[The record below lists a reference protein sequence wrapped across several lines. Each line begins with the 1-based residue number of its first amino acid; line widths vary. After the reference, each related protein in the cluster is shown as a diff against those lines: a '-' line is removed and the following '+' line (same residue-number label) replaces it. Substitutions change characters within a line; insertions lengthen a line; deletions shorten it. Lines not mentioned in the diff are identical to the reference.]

1 MRLRMMVATV
11 LLSAALATGGAA
23 AFAETPTPT
32 PTASSTSTPTPTP
45 SATTAPLPTDGSPVA
60 PATPSEDAQELE
72 LDKERVTAGEW
83 VIARSEGNTPGE
95 KVQFVL
101 YRGPIVVASFVA
113 DAKGTAVA
121 EFRMPEEIRP
131 GDHVL
136 EATGWDSDH
145 VTNAT
150 FVVVAPA
157 GAGGAGMGWMWIVL
171 GVLAVS
177 LIALAISYREP
188 IGRWFSGRG
197 ASEET
202 PS

>member
-1 MRLRMMVATV
+1 MAAAV
-11 LLSAALATGGAA
+11 LLASALSMGGTAAL
-23 AFAETPTPT
+23 AETPTPT
-32 PTASSTSTPTPTP
+32 PTPSATSSTTPTPTP
-45 SATTAPLPTDGSPVA
+45 SATTAPRPADGSPVA
-60 PATPSEDAQELE
+60 PAKPQEDADGLE
-72 LDKERVTAGEW
+72 LDKERVAAGDW
-83 VIARSEGNTPGE
+83 VVARSEGNTPGE

-113 DAKGTAVA
+113 DETGTAVA
-121 EFRMPEEIRP
+121 EFRIPAEIRP
-131 GDHVL
+131 GDHVV
-136 EATGWDSDH
+136 EATGWDSKH
-145 VTNAT
+145 VTNAA

-157 GAGGAGMGWMWIVL
+157 GTGGAGMGWMWIVL
-171 GVLAVS
+171 GVLAIS